1 MITTDIQ
8 RAAEVL
14 TSGGVVAFPTET
26 VYGLG
31 ADALNADAIAK
42 VYALKGRPS
51 NNPLILHVS
60 SIEMARSL
68 VREWP
73 EKAQSLAK
81 KNWPGPLTIV
91 LGKREAVPSVA
102 TGGGTTVALRMPAHE
117 TARKLIETFGGPIVG
132 PSANPSGGVSPTTA
146 EHVEHSFTGRVL
158 VLDGGACAR
167 GLESTV
173 VRIDGDTLEVLR
185 PGVIGWQELGAQT
198 RNTPPPDEGPLPA
211 PGMLTRHYA
220 PRTPV
225 RLVRDASDLQAEDA
239 VVLAHGA
246 GASGARVI
254 RMPAEAEAYG
264 ARLYAALREADESG
278 ASVILIEFPDG
289 EGPVWEA
296 IRDRLRRASATG

>member
-14 TSGGVVAFPTET
+14 TRGGVVAFPTET

-31 ADALNADAIAK
+31 ADALNPDAIAQ

-51 NNPLILHVS
+51 NNPLIVHVS

-68 VREWP
+68 VRDWP
-73 EKAQSLAK
+73 EKAQSLAERY
-81 KNWPGPLTIV
+81 WPGPLTIV
-91 LGKREAVPSVA
+91 LEKLEKVPSVA
-102 TGGGTTVALRMPAHE
+102 TGGGTTVALRLPAHE
-117 TARKLIETFGGPIVG
+117 TARTLIETFGGPIVG
-132 PSANPSGGVSPTTA
+132 PSANPSGVVSPTTA
-146 EHVEHSFTGRVL
+146 QHVEHSFSGRVL
-158 VLDGGACAR
+158 VLDGGPCAK

-173 VRIDGDTLEVLR
+173 VRIEGDTLEMLR
-185 PGVIGWQELGAQT
+185 PGVIGRQELGAVT
-198 RNTPPPDEGPLPA
+198 HDPLPPDEGPLPA

-225 RLVRDASDLQAEDA
+225 RLVRDTSELQADDA
-239 VVLAHGA
+239 VVLALRTGA
-246 GASGARVI
+246 PGARVI
-254 RMPAEAEAYG
+254 RMPAEAETYG

-296 IRDRLRRASATG
+296 IRDRLRRASATD

>member
-31 ADALNADAIAK
+31 ADALNADAIAQ

-68 VREWP
+68 VTDWP
-73 EKAQSLAK
+73 EKAQALAERY
-81 KNWPGPLTIV
+81 WPGPLTIV
-91 LGKREAVPSVA
+91 LEKREAVPSVA
-102 TGGGTTVALRMPAHE
+102 TGGGETVALRMPAHE

-146 EHVEHSFTGRVL
+146 EHVEHSFAGRVL

-173 VRIDGDTLEVLR
+173 VRIDGDTLKVLR
-185 PGVIGWQELGAQT
+185 PGVIGWQELGAHACEFLA
-198 RNTPPPDEGPLPA
+198 PDEGPLPA

-225 RLVRDASDLQAEDA
+225 RLVRDARDLQAEDA

-246 GASGARVI
+246 GASGLRVI

-278 ASVILIEFPDG
+278 ASVILVEFPDG